1 MICVLHCTLLFL
13 HASGY
18 LIMVSCTLCALD
30 NGSRSL
36 ADLQL
41 NQKWCLHV
49 HIPKY
54 YFGMLRYNQALT

>member
-18 LIMVSCTLCALD
+18 FIIVSCTLCPLD

-49 HIPKY
+49 HIHKH
-54 YFGMLRYNQALT
+54 